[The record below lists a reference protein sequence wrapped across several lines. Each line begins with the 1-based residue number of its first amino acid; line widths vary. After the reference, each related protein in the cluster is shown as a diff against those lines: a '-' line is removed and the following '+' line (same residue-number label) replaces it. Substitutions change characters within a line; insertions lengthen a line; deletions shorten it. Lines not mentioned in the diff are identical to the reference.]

1 MSARARRLSA
11 HPRQPRAIGADNS
24 PPAPE
29 TAPAYNTQPAPAPV
43 ATPAPAPAAKS
54 EPMLNDTESY
64 FNRAIKQA
72 AEKGDIDKALKLLNE
87 AERLGS
93 KTARATFISSVKGKG

>member
-1 MSARARRLSA
+1 
-11 HPRQPRAIGADNS
+11 
-24 PPAPE
+24 
-29 TAPAYNTQPAPAPV
+29 
-43 ATPAPAPAAKS
+43 
-54 EPMLNDTESY
+54 MLNDTESY

>member
-1 MSARARRLSA
+1 MPKPVVVGNVA
-11 HPRQPRAIGADNS
+11 
-24 PPAPE
+24 PPTAYS
-29 TAPAYNTQPAPAPV
+29 APAAAPAPV
-43 ATPAPAPAAKS
+43 AAPAAKS

-72 AEKGDIDKALKLLNE
+72 VDKGNIDKALKLLNE

-93 KTARATFISSVKGKG
+93 TSARKTFISSVKGKG